1 MGKKITLYF
10 IVLLLIVSFAFATTS
25 LVYDETE
32 LISLQLEA
40 TDPDSQDLIYYYS
53 EPLNED
59 GEWQTTYGDAGEY
72 TVTVTVSDGE
82 LNTSQDVTIIVNKK
96 EEKPIIDTFVPKED
110 FIIINEDETVSFEV
124 SASDINKDSL
134 TYEWF
139 IDGVSVND
147 GAAINYVTDYDDA
160 GMHDVKVIVS
170 DEVFDVSKEWIVE
183 VKDFNLEGIL
193 DSIEDIVVEETDIVS
208 LQLPDLEKYGL
219 DLSISDPIGN
229 DNKWETGYDDSGVHK
244 VTVKAE
250 GKGFFESKKIE
261 ITVENKDRAPV
272 LVGLKDITI
281 SENEEILIE
290 LEAEDPDDDEIT
302 FSAQNMPDNATFDE
316 NIFRWKP
323 DFDFVN
329 KKSSFDYILEKFRLL
344 SRSID
349 IVFIAESNENKVQK
363 RVKITVKDSNRPFAF
378 EPLGPIIVNEGEE
391 VIIEPRYYDKDG
403 DSVSFTYSG
412 WMTRNTYRT
421 NFDDAGTYIVKLTG
435 NDGFYTRSQFVT
447 VNVKNVNIGPIFK
460 SLKNVEVMENE
471 KIKVELKAY
480 DVDND
485 LISFSGE
492 NLPKNSRIEGNTFIF
507 EPDFDFVR
515 GKEKEQVFVKFFADD
530 GEAKDEQIL
539 GVTVLN
545 KNRPPKII
553 DFSKELIVKVDEP
566 ITLYVLAEDPDDDF
580 LTYLWDFG
588 LLEKHSATAVHKRTF
603 VSKGKKEV
611 KVVVSDGVDKV
622 AREFL
627 IDVV

>member
-1 MGKKITLYF
+1 MGKKIILYF
-10 IVLLLIVSFAFATTS
+10 IVLLLIVSFAFATTT
-25 LVYDETE
+25 LVYDETD
-32 LISLQLEA
+32 LISLQTEA
-40 TDPDSQDLIYYYS
+40 TDPDSQDIIYYYS
-53 EPLNED
+53 EPLDEN

-72 TVTVTVSDGE
+72 IVTVTVSDGE
-82 LNTSQDVTIIVNKK
+82 LNTSQDATIIVNKK
-96 EEKPIIDTFVPKED
+96 DEKPIIDTFVPKED
-110 FIIINEDETVSFEV
+110 LIIINEDETVSFEV

-147 GAAINYVTDYDDA
+147 ETAINYVTDYKDE
-160 GMHDVKVIVS
+160 GKHNVKVVVS

-183 VKDFNLEGIL
+183 VKDFDLEGIL

-219 DLSISDPIGN
+219 DLSVSDPVGN
-229 DNKWETGYDDSGVHK
+229 DNKWETGYDDAGVHK

-250 GKGFFESKKIE
+250 GKGFSGSKKIE

-272 LVGLKDITI
+272 LVDLKDITI

-302 FSAQNMPDNATFDE
+302 FSVQNMPDNATLDE

-329 KKSSFDYILEKFRLL
+329 KKSSFDYVLDKFRLL
-344 SRSID
+344 SKSID
-349 IVFIAESNENKVQK
+349 VVFIAESNENEVQK

-378 EPLGPIIVNEGEE
+378 ELLKPITVNEGEE

-403 DSVSFTYSG
+403 DSVSFKYSG
-412 WMTRNTYRT
+412 WMTGNTYRT
-421 NFDDAGTYIVKLTG
+421 NLDDAGTYIVKLTG
-435 NDGFYTRSQFVT
+435 NDGFYKRSQFAT
-447 VNVKNVNIGPIFK
+447 VNVKNVNRKPVFK
-460 SLKNVEVMENE
+460 SLKNVEVTENE
-471 KIKVELKAY
+471 KIKVELKAH

-485 LISFSGE
+485 IISFSGE
-492 NLPKNSRIEGNTFIF
+492 NLPKNSRVEGNTFIF

-515 GKEKEQVFVKFFADD
+515 GKEKEQVYVKLFADD
-530 GEAKDEQIL
+530 GEAKDEQVL

-545 KNRPPKII
+545 KNRAPKII

-566 ITLYVLAEDPDDDF
+566 VTLYVLAEDPDDDS

-588 LLEKHSATAVHKRTF
+588 LFEKHSATAVHKRTF

-611 KVVVSDGVDKV
+611 EVVVSDGVYEAV
-622 AREFL
+622 REFL